1 MTEETANTPTAGAK
15 KPKVLTDILTG
26 EGTNLVYVSGKLNG
40 IQIDCDGPFEW
51 TRKFTKPTWP
61 FIPAFPEYI
70 PKGLKSPVFDY
81 GLGKWVEQDEDS
93 QGKQIADLKTQFAK
107 IQEENKTLKEQNSTL
122 VQNIQNI
129 QKGQTQTTSLLGEL
143 LPAVQQ
149 LSAFAANLQKQE
161 ASKEEGDK

>member
-1 MTEETANTPTAGAK
+1 MTETK
-15 KPKVLTDILTG
+15 KLADLIPGD
-26 EGTNLVYVSGKLNG
+26 GTNLVYISGHLGDQN
-40 IQIDCDGPFEW
+40 INCDGPVEIGF
-51 TRKFTKPTWP
+51 KITKPTWP
-61 FIPAFPEYI
+61 YIPATSEYSPEGF
-70 PKGLKSPVFDY
+70 KNPVFDFPN
-81 GLGKWVEQDEDS
+81 GTWIEQDEDS
-93 QGKQIADLKTQFAK
+93 QGKQIADLKTKFAK